1 MLQQIASKFSIPSV
15 IEFAPGNGGLTK
27 AVITTPLA
35 TGEVYLNG
43 AHVTGYQPRDQAQ
56 VLFVSSKSRWEAGK
70 AIRGGVPICFPWF
83 GGLEGRDTAPA
94 HGFARTSQWDVLETK
109 SNPDGSATI
118 ALGLTQPADPNG
130 FWPHAFRARYEVTV
144 GTTLLLELTITH
156 TGGEPFLFEEA
167 LHTYFSVGDVKQ
179 VNVTGLAGTHY
190 LDKLQAG
197 REMMEHMAPIR
208 IVGETDRIYLN
219 SVGDCVID
227 DPVLNR
233 RIINTKH
240 NSDTTVLWNPWINKA
255 KAMSDFGDDEWP
267 GMLCIETCNVGP
279 SAVTLK
285 PGESH
290 TMTAEIKSVSRA

>member
-1 MLQQIASKFSIPSV
+1 MLQELNSKFAIRSV
-15 IEFAPGNGGLTK
+15 IEFVAGNGGLTK
-27 AVITTPLA
+27 AVITTPCA
-35 TGEVYLNG
+35 TGEVYLHG
-43 AHVTGYQPRDQAQ
+43 AHVTAYQPRDQPP
-56 VLFVSSKSRWEAGK
+56 VLFVSGKSRWEAGK

-83 GGLEGRDTAPA
+83 GSLEGRDTAPA
-94 HGFARTSQWDVLETK
+94 HGFARTSVWEVLETK
-109 SNPDGSATI
+109 SNPDGSATL
-118 ALGLTQPADPNG
+118 ALGLTQPEDPVA

-156 TGGEPFLFEEA
+156 IGGEPFLFEEA
-167 LHTYFSVGDVKQ
+167 LHSYFSVGDVKQ

-190 LDKLQAG
+190 IDKLQAG
-197 REMMEHMAPIR
+197 REVMEPMAPIR

-219 SVGDCVID
+219 TSGDCVID
-227 DPVLNR
+227 DPGLNR
-233 RIINTKH
+233 RIINSKH

-267 GMLCIETCNVGP
+267 VMLCIETCNVGP

-290 TMTAEIKSVSRA
+290 SMAAEIKAIPK